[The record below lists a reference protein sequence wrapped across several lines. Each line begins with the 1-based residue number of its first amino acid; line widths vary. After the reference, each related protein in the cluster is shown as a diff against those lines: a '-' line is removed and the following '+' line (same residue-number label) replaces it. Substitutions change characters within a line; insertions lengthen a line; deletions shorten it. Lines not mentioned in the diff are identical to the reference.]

1 MLSQYMKNS
10 NVIAIDFD
18 GTLTLDGKTLCKG
31 AKKYIPKIKALG
43 VDLILWTCRCD
54 ERYEYAENKI
64 IEWNL
69 PITFIEN
76 TIPGT
81 IPEQPRKITSIFT
94 IDDRSV
100 PGGKINW
107 YKTYRYIKKE
117 IKKIKECE

>member
-1 MLSQYMKNS
+1 MI
-10 NVIAIDFD
+10 IAIDFD
-18 GTLTLDGKTLCKG
+18 GTLTLDGETLCKG

-64 IEWNL
+64 IEWDL

-76 TIPGT
+76 VIPGS
-81 IPEQPRKITSIFT
+81 IPQEPRKITSIFT

-107 YKTYRYIKKE
+107 YKTHRYIKKE
-117 IKKIKECE
+117 MKKIKECE